1 MTYPLLFS
9 FVSSALPENRSSI
22 AYDGVTLSYD
32 GSKTLTIS
40 PKVGGRIGTLNGG
53 DEIVLVPSDNT
64 YEFTH
69 NGDIIAKVN
78 YSSAHASVTITAGAK
93 HSGTG
98 PFIVKTRLG
107 DD

>member
-53 DEIVLVPSDNT
+53 DEIVLVPSNNT
-64 YEFTH
+64 
-69 NGDIIAKVN
+69 
-78 YSSAHASVTITAGAK
+78 VTITAGAK